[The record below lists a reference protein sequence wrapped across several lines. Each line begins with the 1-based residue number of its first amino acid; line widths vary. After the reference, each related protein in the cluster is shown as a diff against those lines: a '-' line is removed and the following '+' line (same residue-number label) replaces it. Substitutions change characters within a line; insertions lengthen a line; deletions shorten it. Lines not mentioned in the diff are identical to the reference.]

1 MTEAKIPFSA
11 THSFLPPAQPPSEHL
26 AINHSLRLPWQFLVC
41 HNYLCV
47 LYMAYLCSRKSR
59 YTTYQSSN
67 SLCPCHLIWAF
78 QSPNRDET
86 TMQQYGVGRSPVQW
100 NLSIVVNNETSIF
113 GQYIQTGGYCKQ
125 VILYRISVIRPVV
138 VM

>member
-1 MTEAKIPFSA
+1 
-11 THSFLPPAQPPSEHL
+11 
-26 AINHSLRLPWQFLVC
+26 
-41 HNYLCV
+41 
-47 LYMAYLCSRKSR
+47 
-59 YTTYQSSN
+59 
-67 SLCPCHLIWAF
+67 
-78 QSPNRDET
+78 
-86 TMQQYGVGRSPVQW
+86 MQQYGVGRSPVQW